1 MHAPFVVPN
10 PSIAAC
16 RARRAVAAIFFIN
29 GAVMGSWAPLIPL
42 VQQKLHLGTAQLGL
56 CLLGM
61 AAGGITAM
69 PLAGGLVNR
78 SGSAPVVRFS
88 TVGLCGAI
96 LLPIA
101 APNPWLLFVAL
112 FIVGA
117 TNGAMDVAMNAHGIA
132 VEQALRRP
140 VMSSYHAMYSLGGF
154 TGALGGAALLRATAY
169 PLAEAAT
176 VGLSLGAFSFVALRF
191 LLASA
196 VDQGGPGHAHFAF
209 PKGLAVVLGLL
220 CFLVMMA
227 EGSMLD
233 WTAVYLHRVLA
244 ADASLAAFGFSAFSV
259 AMATGRFAGDWLRQ
273 TFGAAALVSSSA
285 VLAAG
290 GLVLAVTVPL
300 VPLAVL
306 GFGLCGLGLSN
317 AVPVLFSAGGN
328 LPGESAGS
336 GVAAVATLGY
346 AGFLVGPPLI
356 GVSAQLVSLRFGLGL
371 VALGCVA
378 VAVFV
383 RRVVGRSGDVKPKSE
398 MPQMPQAE
406 KCHE

>member
-1 MHAPFVVPN
+1 MHDPSAVPD
-10 PSIAAC
+10 PTLAAT
-16 RARRAVAAIFFIN
+16 RARRAVAATFFIN

-42 VQQKLHLGTAQLGL
+42 VQQELHLSTAPLGL

-61 AAGGITAM
+61 AIGAIVAM

-78 SGSAPVVRFS
+78 LGSAPVVRCS
-88 TVGLCGAI
+88 TLGVCGAI
-96 LLPIA
+96 LLPTVT
-101 APNPWLLFVAL
+101 PNPWLLFVAL
-112 FIVGA
+112 LLLGA
-117 TNGAMDVAMNAHGIA
+117 ANGAMDVSMNAHGIA

-154 TGALGGAALLRATAY
+154 TGALGGAALLRATAH

-176 VGLSLGAFSFVALRF
+176 VGLSFGAFSVAALRS
-191 LLASA
+191 LLPST
-196 VDQGGPGHAHFAF
+196 VDQDGPGHAHFAF

-233 WTAVYLHRVLA
+233 WTAVYLHQTLA
-244 ADASLAAFGFSAFSV
+244 ADPSLAALGFSAFSV
-259 AMATGRFAGDWLRQ
+259 AMAAGRFAGDRLRQ
-273 TFGAAALVSSSA
+273 RFGAAALVSSSA

-290 GLVLAVTVPL
+290 GLIVAVTIPL
-300 VPLAVL
+300 VPFAVL

-317 AVPVLFSAGGN
+317 AVPVLFSAGGS

-346 AGFLVGPPLI
+346 AGFLIGPPLI

-371 VALGCVA
+371 VALGCVV

-383 RRVVGRSGDVKPKSE
+383 RRVVGRSRDVGPIG
-398 MPQMPQAE
+398 QMPQTQ
-406 KCHE
+406 CRVTGNG